1 MSFQDLVCRDRAICG
16 SLFRYFRNKLSRS
29 TDRHDP
35 KDSQENP
42 SRWQSLPEFGKEV
55 ARMLSLP
62 GKWKDAMSLMRVQ
75 KYSYF
80 KQFVPNIVIKKME
93 EIGGANTVAP
103 AHTPP
108 QGVLPSAQTSPHQK
122 PPHDKKTSA
131 GQARVDVYFR
141 GDTAF

>member
-1 MSFQDLVCRDRAICG
+1 
-16 SLFRYFRNKLSRS
+16 
-29 TDRHDP
+29 
-35 KDSQENP
+35 
-42 SRWQSLPEFGKEV
+42 
-55 ARMLSLP
+55 MLSLP